1 MNDPQVHVL
10 HIRACA
16 LCMKG
21 ARAWFEK
28 HGLDFR
34 TFIRQGYPASAIE
47 AVGDELGN
55 RVAAKAREMNKA
67 S

>member
-1 MNDPQVHVL
+1 MTDPQVYVQHV
-10 HIRACA
+10 RACN

-21 ARAWFEK
+21 ARAWFDK

-34 TFIRQGYPASAIE
+34 AFVLQGYPASVIE
-47 AVGDELGN
+47 SLRDELGN
-55 RVAAKAREMNKA
+55 RVAAKAREMNKV